1 MPLSMLA
8 SPLVMRL
15 RIFLFITALLPCHLY
30 LWPQTLTK
38 QLPPADQSPS
48 AYPSDAPPAPASSTD
63 ATPPDDNGLPEA
75 AEYPIAQV
83 LPTPPSGVPVRLE
96 YEHMEKHGTVYTLT
110 GAVKID
116 YERYTLLADK
126 IVYDQS
132 SGDANAEGHVTLDGG
147 PDDEFITADRGTVN
161 LNTDTARFENVVGSF
176 GGRAPRSTRKLVYTT
191 SNPFIFTGRVV
202 IKKGPFQY
210 RVIGGTM
217 TSCELPQPDWR
228 ILASDID
235 VDNGQARAR
244 NGYFKL
250 LGVPVLYLPYVTHPV
265 STESR
270 QTGLLIPVF
279 ANSSTKGVVLGDAI
293 YWAINRSTDA
303 TFGTEYFSKRG
314 WSPSG
319 EIRYRG
325 AGEDFATFHFV
336 SLFDR
341 GAPVTNLNQGGQDI
355 LFNGRHDFDPDSHMR
370 AVVNGEYLS
379 SYVYREAF
387 AESFALAVATEVT
400 SSAFLTHNGNGLS
413 ESIHFDRYQNFQ
425 GITQLA
431 NSYST
436 PQIQILHLPSV
447 DFGAVD
453 HPLKGAPLL
462 WGFDGSAAGLS
473 RSEPGFNSGAAG
485 RFDFNPHLAL
495 PFHLDGWTFRPEVG
509 ARETFYTQS
518 QIPTTST
525 PVQGPGSVD
534 RRDLEASFEL
544 RPPVLMRDFRFPWLE
559 RFLGSD
565 VRHTLEPEIKYQ
577 YVAGIDNFSSIP
589 RFDAVDVL
597 TDTNELDY
605 SLTQRLFLKH
615 LHPKPCTNSDLPM
628 ALNGIVFVPA
638 TYRECGGDTDAWITW
653 TLAAKYFFD
662 PSFGGA
668 VSPMRRNVF
677 TTTLDLTGVA
687 FLAGPRN
694 YSPIISRLKV
704 RTSERM
710 DIEWDADYDTKTGR
724 WNASNIFA
732 DYRRENV
739 FGSLGY
745 ATLQAL
751 NPSFTSNLASQATE
765 YNLLLL
771 LGGYGSP
778 TKPGLSVVGNA
789 GYDFTENALQYYGI
803 QATYNWNCCGLSFG
817 YRRLALGQVE
827 NESEP
832 VFSFTLAGVGSAGKS
847 TTSLQRSQQIF

>member
-1 MPLSMLA
+1 
-8 SPLVMRL
+8 MRL
-15 RIFLFITALLPCHLY
+15 RIFLFIMAFLPCHLY
-30 LWPQTLTK
+30 VWPQALTR

-48 AYPSDAPPAPASSTD
+48 ASPSDNPSEPANSAEAS
-63 ATPPDDNGLPEA
+63 PPDDSELPEA
-75 AEYPIAQV
+75 AEYPIAEV
-83 LPTPPSGVPVRLE
+83 LPTPPTGVPVRLE

-110 GAVKID
+110 GAVKIN

-126 IVYDQS
+126 VVYDQS
-132 SGDANAEGHVTLDGG
+132 TGDANAEGHVSLDGG

-161 LNTDTARFENVVGSF
+161 MNADTARFENVVGSF
-176 GGRAPRSTRKLVYTT
+176 GGKASNSTRKLVYAT

-202 IKKGPFQY
+202 IKKAPFQY

-217 TSCELPQPDWR
+217 TSCELPEPDWR
-228 ILASDID
+228 ILAADIN

-244 NGYFKL
+244 NGFFKL

-265 STESR
+265 NTDSRES
-270 QTGLLIPVF
+270 GLLIP
-279 ANSSTKGVVLGDAI
+279 AIGNSSVKGLVLGEAI
-293 YWAINRSTDA
+293 YWAMNRSTDA

-314 WSPSG
+314 WSPNG
-319 EIRYRG
+319 EIRYHG
-325 AGEDFATFHFV
+325 AGEDFATFNFIA
-336 SLFDR
+336 LFDR
-341 GAPVTNLNQGGQDI
+341 GAPVTHLNQGGQDI

-370 AVVNGEYLS
+370 AVVSGEYLS

-387 AESFALAVATEVT
+387 APSYALAVASEVT
-400 SSAFLTHNGNGLS
+400 SSAFVTHNGNGLS
-413 ESIHFDRYQNFQ
+413 ESIDFNRYQNFQ

-431 NSYST
+431 TSYST
-436 PQIQILHLPSV
+436 PQIEVLHVPSV
-447 DFGAVD
+447 DFDTVD
-453 HPLKGAPLL
+453 RPLEGTPLR
-462 WGFDGSAAGLS
+462 WGFDGSVAVLN
-473 RSEPGFNSGAAG
+473 RSEPGYNSGMAG

-495 PFHLDGWTFRPEVG
+495 PFHLDGWSFRPEVG

-518 QIPTTST
+518 QTPTNST
-525 PVQGPGSVD
+525 PIQDPSSVN

-544 RPPVLMRDFRFPWLE
+544 RPPVLVRDFRFPWLE

-597 TDTNELDY
+597 SDTNEVAY

-615 LHPKPCTNSDLPM
+615 LHPKPCTNSDLPK

-662 PSFGGA
+662 PTFGGA
-668 VSPMRRNVF
+668 VSPFRRNVL
-677 TTTLDLTGVA
+677 TTTLDLTGVT
-687 FLAGPRN
+687 FLGGPRR
-694 YSPIISRLKV
+694 YSPIVSRFKV
-704 RTSERM
+704 RTSQRM
-710 DIEWDADYDTKTGR
+710 DIEWDADYDTKVGR
-724 WNASNIFA
+724 LNASNLFA
-732 DYRRENV
+732 DYRLGSA
-739 FGSLGY
+739 FASLGY

-751 NPSFTSNLASQATE
+751 NPTFTSAPASQVTK
-765 YNLLLL
+765 YNVLRL

-778 TKPGLSVVGNA
+778 TKPGLSVVGDA

-803 QATYNWNCCGLSFG
+803 QATYNLNCCGLTLG
-817 YRRLALGQVE
+817 YRRLALGQVG

-832 VFSFTLAGVGSAGKS
+832 IFSLTLAGVGSAGKS
-847 TTSLQRSQQIF
+847 TTTLERTYQIF